1 MKQVTARLN
10 ELQKE
15 YNEVIFRLEEAWN
28 TVYPQLKES
37 YNKIAN
43 AYINFIDSVA
53 NVSMIYLK
61 ALLAAI
67 NEHQKELKEIAV
79 MASQLAQDVAKI
91 VFKAVAQIRKDVEE
105 FVLLLKNQMKALPI
119 FDNAKEQYQ
128 NIVKFQIPE
137 TILASI
143 HELSEIIKA
152 MLPTEE
158 LRQLFSATY
167 EYIMKHVKHEKVSF
181 RTLLTSHF
189 AISDSTLQTIR
200 NY

>member
-10 ELQKE
+10 EFQKE
-15 YNEVIFRLEEAWN
+15 YNEVVFRLEEAWN

-53 NVSMIYLK
+53 NVSMTYLK

-91 VFKAVAQIRKDVEE
+91 VFKAVAQIRKDAEE

-143 HELSEIIKA
+143 HELSEVIKA

-167 EYIMKHVKHEKVSF
+167 EYIMKYVKHEKVSF

-189 AISDSTLQTIR
+189 AISNNTLQTIR